1 MTCSPAWL
9 KGSAKPEME
18 RVSQL
23 ILRNQELFRSG
34 QILLINPPRDTCFA
48 RLAEGNRK
56 VSLFSQDFGNYSWFE
71 TSGADVEFGLLP
83 TPASTAQDVVLILP
97 RERARL
103 DMMLHALASSMPP
116 ESFLWLAGENRSGIK
131 SSAKRLSPYFQS
143 VSRVDNA
150 RHCTLFKACNPS
162 PPDQF
167 DLECYK
173 KSWSLA
179 FSGKELTMVSLP
191 GTFAHGK
198 LDKGTRLLLDFLVEL
213 KPSGGILDFACG
225 NSVIGLSLL
234 SLHPAAR
241 LTLLDVSALAL
252 ESTRRSL
259 AANGME
265 ATVLASDGLSGLEGS
280 FDWIISN
287 PPFHRGIRSDLE
299 IAKSF
304 FADAGNFLTETG
316 KILLVCNHHLPYP
329 AWLKEYF
336 TRVELVRKNREFKVV
351 LASGPLARK

>member
-1 MTCSPAWL
+1 MDPPE
-9 KGSAKPEME
+9 PEME

-23 ILRNQELFRSG
+23 ILRNQELFRTG

-48 RLAEGNRK
+48 RLTEGNRK
-56 VSLFSQDFGNYSWFE
+56 VSLFSQDFGDYSWLKS
-71 TSGADVEFGLLP
+71 SGADAEFGLI
-83 TPASTAQDVVLILP
+83 PALASKPQDVVLILP

-103 DMMLHALASSMPP
+103 DMMLHALASSMAP
-116 ESFLWLAGENRSGIK
+116 ESVLWLAGENRSGIK
-131 SSAKRLSPYFQS
+131 SSTKRLSPYFQS

-150 RHCTLFKACNPS
+150 RHCTLLKACNPS

-167 DLECYK
+167 ELERYK
-173 KSWSLA
+173 KIWPLA
-179 FSGKELTMVSLP
+179 FAGKEFIIISLP

-198 LDKGTRLLLDFLVEL
+198 LDKGTSLLLDALDQL
-213 KPSGGILDFACG
+213 KPSGSILDFACG
-225 NSVIGLSLL
+225 SSVIGLYLL
-234 SLHPAAR
+234 GTNPAAK

-259 AANGME
+259 AANDME
-265 ATVLASDGLSGLEGS
+265 ATVLASDGLSNLDGS

-287 PPFHRGIRSDLE
+287 PPFHRGIRNDLD
-299 IAKSF
+299 IARKF
-304 FADAGNFLTETG
+304 FANSGDFLTETG

-336 TRVELVRKNREFKVV
+336 ARVEVVRHNREFKVIQ
-351 LASGPLARK
+351 ASGPLA

>member
-1 MTCSPAWL
+1 MDPPE
-9 KGSAKPEME
+9 PEME

-23 ILRNQELFRSG
+23 ILRNQELYRTG
-34 QILLINPPRDTCFA
+34 QVLLINPPRDTCFA
-48 RLAEGNRK
+48 RLTEGGRR
-56 VSLFSQDFGNYSWFE
+56 VSLFSQDFADYSWLKS
-71 TSGADVEFGLLP
+71 SGADAEFGLLP
-83 TPASTAQDVVLILP
+83 ALAPKPQDVVLILP

-103 DMMLHALASSMPP
+103 DMMLHALASSMAS
-116 ESFLWLAGENRSGIK
+116 ESVLWLAGENRSGIK
-131 SSAKRLSPYFQS
+131 SSAKRLSPYFQT
-143 VSRVDNA
+143 VSRVDSA
-150 RHCTLFKACNPS
+150 RHCTLLKACNPS

-167 DLECYK
+167 DLESYK
-173 KSWSLA
+173 TSWQLA
-179 FSGKELTMVSLP
+179 FSGREFTIISLP

-198 LDKGTRLLLDFLVEL
+198 LDRGTSLLLDVLDEL
-213 KPSGGILDFACG
+213 KPSGSVLDFACG
-225 NSVIGLSLL
+225 NGVVGLSLL

-252 ESTRRSL
+252 ESTRRAL
-259 AANGME
+259 AANDME

-304 FADAGNFLTETG
+304 FADAGNFLAETG

-336 TRVELVRKNREFKVV
+336 ARVEIVRHNREFKVI
-351 LASGPLARK
+351 LASGPLA